1 MALQEDFVNV
11 LEILNIILQGHLRC
25 IPEKWFT
32 LITVHRLK
40 FPSVQTHVSD
50 SIFVLQDNI
59 KFKQALKIR
68 NPKNRLKR
76 IYDACKSKK
85 VCAGGDDL
93 DVQEQDTDEPVKK
106 RGGCG
111 AQQPNITVDGMKM
124 VAEYKSKKKTD
135 DQDQL
140 PKPEEREQILSAER
154 VFL

>member
-1 MALQEDFVNV
+1 MLIMLPFMLADLCILHVIYFYPFFVM
-11 LEILNIILQGHLRC
+11 
-25 IPEKWFT
+25 
-32 LITVHRLK
+32 
-40 FPSVQTHVSD
+40 
-50 SIFVLQDNI
+50 QDDT

-93 DVQEQDTDEPVKK
+93 DVQEQHDTDEPVKK

-111 AQQPNITVDGMKM
+111 AQQPNITVDGMRM
-124 VAEYKSKKKTD
+124 VAEFKAPKKKSD

-140 PKPEEREQILSAER
+140 PEPVERKQILSAER
-154 VFL
+154 VLL

>member
-1 MALQEDFVNV
+1 MLIMLPFMLADLCILHVIYFYPFFV
-11 LEILNIILQGHLRC
+11 
-25 IPEKWFT
+25 
-32 LITVHRLK
+32 
-40 FPSVQTHVSD
+40 VQDDT
-50 SIFVLQDNI
+50 

-93 DVQEQDTDEPVKK
+93 DVQEQHDTDDPVKK

-124 VAEYKSKKKTD
+124 VAEFKAPKKKTD

-140 PKPEEREQILSAER
+140 PEPVERKQILSAER
-154 VFL
+154 VLL

>member
-1 MALQEDFVNV
+1 MLIMLPFMLANLCILHVIYFYPFFV
-11 LEILNIILQGHLRC
+11 
-25 IPEKWFT
+25 
-32 LITVHRLK
+32 
-40 FPSVQTHVSD
+40 VQDDT
-50 SIFVLQDNI
+50 

-93 DVQEQDTDEPVKK
+93 DVQEQHDTDDPVKK

-124 VAEYKSKKKTD
+124 VAEFKAPKKKSD

-140 PKPEEREQILSAER
+140 PEPVERKQILSAER
-154 VFL
+154 VLL

>member
-1 MALQEDFVNV
+1 MLIMLPFMLANLCILHVIYFYPFFV
-11 LEILNIILQGHLRC
+11 
-25 IPEKWFT
+25 
-32 LITVHRLK
+32 
-40 FPSVQTHVSD
+40 VQDDT
-50 SIFVLQDNI
+50 

-93 DVQEQDTDEPVKK
+93 DVQEQHDTDDPVKK

-124 VAEYKSKKKTD
+124 VAEFKAPKKKTD

-140 PKPEEREQILSAER
+140 PEPVERKQILSAER
-154 VFL
+154 VLL

>member
-1 MALQEDFVNV
+1 MFAVYVAKPLCHV
-11 LEILNIILQGHLRC
+11 
-25 IPEKWFT
+25 
-32 LITVHRLK
+32 VH
-40 FPSVQTHVSD
+40 PHP
-50 SIFVLQDNI
+50 IFVMQDDT

-124 VAEYKSKKKTD
+124 VAEFKAPKKKTD

-140 PKPEEREQILSAER
+140 PEPVERKQILSAER
-154 VFL
+154 VYLYLCSIPSHSVNVLVIMWFLTCLV

>member
-1 MALQEDFVNV
+1 MLIMLPFMLADLCILHVIYFYPFFV
-11 LEILNIILQGHLRC
+11 
-25 IPEKWFT
+25 
-32 LITVHRLK
+32 
-40 FPSVQTHVSD
+40 VQDDT
-50 SIFVLQDNI
+50 

-93 DVQEQDTDEPVKK
+93 DVQEQHDTDEPVKK

-124 VAEYKSKKKTD
+124 VAEFKAPKKKTD

-140 PKPEEREQILSAER
+140 PEPVERKQILSAER
-154 VFL
+154 VLL

>member
-1 MALQEDFVNV
+1 MLIMLPFMLANLCILHVIYFYPFFVM
-11 LEILNIILQGHLRC
+11 
-25 IPEKWFT
+25 
-32 LITVHRLK
+32 
-40 FPSVQTHVSD
+40 
-50 SIFVLQDNI
+50 QDDT

-93 DVQEQDTDEPVKK
+93 DVQEQHDTDDPVKK

-111 AQQPNITVDGMKM
+111 AQQPNITVDGMRM
-124 VAEYKSKKKTD
+124 VAEFKAPKKKTD

-140 PKPEEREQILSAER
+140 PEPVERKQILSAER
-154 VFL
+154 VLL

>member
-1 MALQEDFVNV
+1 MLIMLPFMLADLCILHVIYFYPFFV
-11 LEILNIILQGHLRC
+11 
-25 IPEKWFT
+25 
-32 LITVHRLK
+32 
-40 FPSVQTHVSD
+40 VQDDT
-50 SIFVLQDNI
+50 

-93 DVQEQDTDEPVKK
+93 DVQEQHDTDEPVKK

-111 AQQPNITVDGMKM
+111 AQQPNITVDGMRM
-124 VAEYKSKKKTD
+124 VAEFKAPKKKSD

-140 PKPEEREQILSAER
+140 PEPVERKQILSAER
-154 VFL
+154 VLL

>member
-1 MALQEDFVNV
+1 MLIMLPFMLADLCILHVIYFYPFFVM
-11 LEILNIILQGHLRC
+11 
-25 IPEKWFT
+25 
-32 LITVHRLK
+32 
-40 FPSVQTHVSD
+40 
-50 SIFVLQDNI
+50 QDDT

-93 DVQEQDTDEPVKK
+93 DVQEQHDTDDPVKK

-124 VAEYKSKKKTD
+124 VAEFKAPKKKTD

-140 PKPEEREQILSAER
+140 PEPVERKQILSAER
-154 VFL
+154 VLL